1 MHTNFISSDPLLR
14 PRVAQNVWQYAN
26 QDTWLG
32 FLQAIM
38 KKDCPENLSHDLG
51 TVAAYS
57 DDYCKKIKRLFCQK
71 YQYISAFH
79 ATKISTIDS
88 FYTQGLIPLKSEQ
101 CSPRFI

>member
-26 QDTWLG
+26 QDAWLG

-51 TVAAYS
+51 TLADYS
-57 DDYCKKIKRLFCQK
+57 DDYCKNTNI
-71 YQYISAFH
+71 
-79 ATKISTIDS
+79 
-88 FYTQGLIPLKSEQ
+88 
-101 CSPRFI
+101 